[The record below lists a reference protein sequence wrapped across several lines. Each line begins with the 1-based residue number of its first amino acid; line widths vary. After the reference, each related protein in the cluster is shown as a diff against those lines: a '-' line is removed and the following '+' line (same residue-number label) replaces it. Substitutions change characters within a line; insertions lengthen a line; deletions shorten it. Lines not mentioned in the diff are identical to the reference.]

1 MARGGKRPGAGRK
14 KGSVSKRSQE
24 VAAAIMQTGK
34 LPLAYMLEVMRDE
47 TADAQRRDEMARA
60 AAPYIHPRLSSIDGD
75 LNLHIHKHEEAL
87 AELE

>member
-1 MARGGKRPGAGRK
+1 MARGGKRSGAGRK

-24 VAAAIMQTGK
+24 VAAEITATGK
-34 LPLAYMLEVMRDE
+34 LPLAYMLDVMRDE
-47 TADAQRRDEMARA
+47 AADTARRDEMARA
-60 AAPYIHPRLSSIDGD
+60 AAPFVHPRLSSIDGD